1 MCAGLGFVAGLLT
14 TYYGPSATGSG
25 VAEMIAYMNGINY
38 PGFLGIDTLI
48 TKVIGVVF
56 AVSGKL
62 CIGKEGPLAHI
73 GSIWGAIIAYIPGLG
88 FDVLR
93 NDFEKR

>member
-1 MCAGLGFVAGLLT
+1 
-14 TYYGPSATGSG
+14 
-25 VAEMIAYMNGINY
+25 MIGYMNGINY
-38 PGFLGIDTLI
+38 PGFLGVNTLI
-48 TKVIGVVF
+48 TKIFGVIC

-62 CIGKEGPLAHI
+62 SVGKEGPLAHI
-73 GSIWGAIIAYIPGLG
+73 GSIWGAAIAYLPGVG